1 METPVRCTPLLC
13 ADLIDGLGMVKHEAG
28 VCVPMSEAIGGVEP
42 ALERECGAAW
52 GRLCEDLGL
61 ATVN

>member
-13 ADLIDGLGMVKHEAG
+13 ADLNDKLGMVKHEAG
-28 VCVPMSEAIGGVEP
+28 VRVPLSEAIGGVEP
-42 ALERECGAAW
+42 ALEHESGAAW
-52 GRLCEDLGL
+52 RRLCEDWGL